1 MVVLVAIV
9 LLLACLPLPP
19 PPPRHHRPA
28 QADERVRA
36 ETAELRGVVS
46 ETVAPLSFS

>member
-9 LLLACLPLPP
+9 LLLACLPP

>member
-9 LLLACLPLPP
+9 LLLACLPP

-36 ETAELRGVVS
+36 ETVELRGVVS